1 MSNIHREKI
10 RAVFQRFITDESEMD
25 AIFRGVPILTAV
37 SIDSLALVHL
47 VTELEKEFGIR
58 FDLDTVEQVF
68 ENIHSLEAFLAGESP
83 KDAR

>member
-1 MSNIHREKI
+1 MSKVNKERIKE
-10 RAVFQRFITDESEMD
+10 VFQRFITDETELD
-25 AIFRGVPILTAV
+25 AIFQGVPILTAV

-58 FDLDTVEQVF
+58 FELDTLEQVF
-68 ENIHSLEAFLAGESP
+68 ENIHTLEAYLTTTSP